1 MLPQEPWPMKEAAKD
16 SRRQIRQVNAN
27 MLDGATMLMT
37 VVFLA
42 RAHPIHKNKPLSHF
56 IMAFWSSLIECYQ
69 LSLTI

>member
-42 RAHPIHKNKPLSHF
+42 RAHTIHKKKPLSHF
-56 IMAFWSSLIECYQ
+56 IMGFWSSLIYR
-69 LSLTI
+69 